1 MCTVEPPPPEQLTAA
16 PVPGTPL
23 PRPAEPTDPPVEC
36 LSACFRP
43 EARWIWKMLVLQPSA
58 ASMDTDSHESWLELR
73 DSTLFSSSREE
84 EDGEEEDTEVDELE
98 EPLLPPADP

>member
-1 MCTVEPPPPEQLTAA
+1 MAPP
-16 PVPGTPL
+16 
-23 PRPAEPTDPPVEC
+23 DEC

-73 DSTLFSSSREE
+73 DSTRFSSSREE
-84 EDGEEEDTEVDELE
+84 EDTEVEEEEALLAPDDT
-98 EPLLPPADP
+98 